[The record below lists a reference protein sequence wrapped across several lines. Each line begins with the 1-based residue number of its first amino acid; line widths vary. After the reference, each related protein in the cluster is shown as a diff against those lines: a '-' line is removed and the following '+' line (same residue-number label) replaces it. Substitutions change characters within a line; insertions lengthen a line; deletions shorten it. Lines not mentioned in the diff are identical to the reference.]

1 MNHEGFMARAL
12 AGETGEGMG
21 HAASCEAC
29 REELEALRILEQA
42 LVEAAPPSFRNE
54 IWEARVVAMAR
65 PIPGRSGGYPKAS
78 VRWSSLAASFL
89 LAASL
94 AAGLRL
100 LPARGGNPAQQAQA
114 SIPAVGSLGWDVSR
128 ENATLALLQ
137 VAEAVA
143 GEAQEE
149 EDWPEDGSE
158 SPVFGGENG

>member
-1 MNHEGFMARAL
+1 MNHEGYMARAL
-12 AGETGEGMG
+12 AGEAGEGKD
-21 HAASCEAC
+21 HSASCASC
-29 REELEALRILEQA
+29 REELEALRSLEQA
-42 LVEAAPPSFRNE
+42 LVEAAPPALGND

-89 LAASL
+89 LAAAL

-100 LPARGGNPAQQAQA
+100 LPAQNGHPAQLAET

-143 GEAQEE
+143 GEVQEE
-149 EDWPEDGSE
+149 EDGEADGAE